1 MKNTVLVVLIVASAL
16 LVSIIGL
23 TGVVAVQRANHINEE
38 IVTTN
43 AKFHETGRNL
53 EGLRSDL
60 DATRIYVRDYMLD
73 PFAESADVKRAQF
86 RDLRLSIESEIAALA
101 DLLGAEEA
109 EAVEKLRS
117 ELDGYFDSLS
127 QILDADPYGFP
138 GGTSAIRRQL
148 KVRREAIVGIA
159 GGIEEIDARR
169 FERENKQIENSR
181 RDLTSYLWRMTG
193 AGVFLGVVIAFIGG
207 RRISALQ
214 RHSELHHRR
223 IEKSEEERRRLSAE
237 LVRAQEA
244 ERKHISRELHDE
256 VGQTL
261 TALGIEIG
269 NIQRLRLEPGLEFD
283 EHVDAAKELAQGTL
297 KTVRDI
303 AMGLRPSMLDDSG
316 LVPALRWQ
324 IREFSKRTHVPVDL
338 QTDGTLDGLGEK
350 VSTCVYRV
358 VQEALTNCARHANA
372 DNVRVVLHGK
382 DDLVHLAI
390 QDDGIG
396 FNTVE
401 ETVGLGIVG
410 IEERV
415 NDLGGNV
422 KITSEA
428 NRGTLLLVEIPLQA
442 AS

>member
-1 MKNTVLVVLIVASAL
+1 MKNAVLIVLIVASAL

-23 TGVVAVQRANHINEE
+23 TGFVAVQRANRINEE
-38 IVTTN
+38 IVKTN
-43 AKFHETGRNL
+43 AKFHDTGRNL
-53 EGLRSDL
+53 EGLRADF

-73 PFAESADVKRAQF
+73 PFAESADVKREQF
-86 RDLRLSIESEIAALA
+86 RDLKSSIESEIAALA
-101 DLLGAEEA
+101 SLLGTEEA
-109 EAVEKLRS
+109 QAVEQLRS

-127 QILDADPYGFP
+127 LILDADPYGFP

-148 KVRREAIVGIA
+148 KARREAIVGVA
-159 GGIEEIDARR
+159 RRMEEIDARR
-169 FERENKQIENSR
+169 FERENVEIENSR
-181 RDLTSYLWRMTG
+181 RELTSYLWRMTG
-193 AGVFLGVVIAFIGG
+193 AGVFLGVVIAFVGG

-214 RHSELHHRR
+214 RRSELHRQR

-269 NIQRLRLEPGLEFD
+269 NIRRLRHGPDSEFE
-283 EHVDAAKELAQGTL
+283 EHADAAKDLAQGTL
-297 KTVRDI
+297 KTVREM

-324 IREFSKRTHVPVDL
+324 VREFSKRTGVAVDL
-338 QTDGTLDGLGEK
+338 QTDGILDGLGEP
-350 VSTCVYRV
+350 VSTCIYRV

-372 DNVRVVLHGK
+372 HNVRVVIHGK
-382 DDLVHLAI
+382 GNRVHLAI
-390 QDDGIG
+390 QDDGVG
-396 FNTVE
+396 FDLSD
-401 ETVGLGIVG
+401 ETDGLGIVG
-410 IEERV
+410 IKERV
-415 NDLGGNV
+415 QDLGGIV
-422 KITSEA
+422 KITSEVH
-428 NRGTLLLVEIPLQA
+428 RGTLLLIEIPQTA

>member
-23 TGVVAVQRANHINEE
+23 TGVVAVQRANRINDE
-38 IVTTN
+38 IERTN
-43 AKFHETGRNL
+43 AKFHDTGRNV
-53 EGLRSDL
+53 EGLRADL

-73 PFAESADVKRAQF
+73 PFAESAEVKRAQF
-86 RDLRLSIESEIAALA
+86 RDLKTSIESEIAALA
-101 DLLGAEEA
+101 DLLGVQEA
-109 EAVEKLRS
+109 DAVEKLRS

-127 QILDADPYGFP
+127 QILDASPYGFP
-138 GGTSAIRRQL
+138 GGTTAIRRQL
-148 KVRREAIVGIA
+148 TVRREAIVGVA
-159 GGIEEIDARR
+159 RRIEDIDARR
-169 FERENKQIENSR
+169 FERENMAIENSR
-181 RDLTSYLWRMTG
+181 RDLSSYLWRMTG
-193 AGVFLGVVIAFIGG
+193 AGVFLGVVITFIGG

-214 RHSELHHRR
+214 RHSELHRKR

-237 LVRAQEA
+237 LVRAQEQ
-244 ERKHISRELHDE
+244 ERKYISRELHDE
-256 VGQTL
+256 VGQSL

-269 NIQRLRLEPGLEFD
+269 NIQRLRQEPGLEFD

-297 KTVRDI
+297 KTVREM

-324 IREFSKRTHVPVDL
+324 IREFSKRTRVPVDL
-338 QTDGTLDGLGEK
+338 QTDGTLDGLGER

-372 DNVRVVLHGK
+372 DNVRVVIHGK
-382 DDLVHLAI
+382 DHLVHLAI

-396 FNTVE
+396 FDPSG
-401 ETVGLGIVG
+401 ETDGLGIVG

-415 NDLGGNV
+415 QDLGGNV
-422 KITSEA
+422 RITSEA
-428 NRGTLLLVEIPLQA
+428 HRGTLLLVEIPLLETL
-442 AS
+442 